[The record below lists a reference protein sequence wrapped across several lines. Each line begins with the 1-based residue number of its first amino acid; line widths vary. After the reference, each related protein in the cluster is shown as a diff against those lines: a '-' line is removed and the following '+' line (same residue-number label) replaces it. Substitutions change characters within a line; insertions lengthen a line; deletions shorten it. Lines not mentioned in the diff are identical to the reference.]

1 MPTGRFKKLST
12 LLSKWWVIALLSIAF
27 ILIAIRIALPFVAT
41 KVANDFLGSNL
52 PGYRG
57 HVDAV
62 HFALIRGAYQV
73 EGFYLDKIDTVLKRE
88 TPFVEVDNIDLSLA
102 WGALLKGKI
111 VGKVYLDQPVIS
123 FTKDKVTPADVVKDT
138 ATLRTLLDVGMPIDI
153 DRVELENG
161 SVHYKDP
168 FSSPVVD
175 ISIDNIYVL
184 AENLQNTVSP
194 LSLLP
199 STVIMDADVY
209 GGHITVD
216 AKLNLLLEY
225 PTFDIQAEVEHLNLP
240 DLNAF
245 FKAYGKF
252 TVQTGDFSV
261 YAEVAAKDGGF
272 KGYAK
277 PLMLDLKMLGPDDKD
292 ENVMVKLWEGI
303 LDAVVFVFKNQNE
316 DQLATKIPLLGKFN
330 NPRPNILYTVYE
342 VLKNAFITA
351 LNPSLDYEIN
361 IHSVGAADARSSL
374 EKFKDKMT
382 GNKEAKQN
390 AKEEQGKTT
399 AKKKP
404 ADKKATTKD
413 KK

>member
-1 MPTGRFKKLST
+1 MPNARFNKITT
-12 LLSKWWVIALLSIAF
+12 LLRKGWMIALLSIAF

-73 EGFYLDKIDTVLKRE
+73 EGFYLDKIDSAQKRE

-102 WGALLKGKI
+102 WGPLMKGKI
-111 VGKVYLDQPVIS
+111 VGKVYLDHPVIS
-123 FTKDKVTPADVVKDT
+123 FTKDKVTPSDVVKDT

-153 DRVELENG
+153 DEVELEDG

-168 FSSPVVD
+168 FSSPVID
-175 ISIDNIYVL
+175 ISIDNINVL

-194 LSLLP
+194 LTLLP
-199 STVIMDADVY
+199 STVVMDADVY
-209 GGHITVD
+209 GGHISVD

-225 PTFDIQAEVEHLNLP
+225 PTFDIQAEVEHLQLP
-240 DLNAF
+240 KLNDF

-252 TVQTGDFSV
+252 TVQKGDFSV

-272 KGYAK
+272 KGYVK
-277 PLMLDLKMLGPDDKD
+277 PLMVDLTMLGPDDKD

-303 LDAVVFVFKNQNE
+303 LDAVVFVFENKNKE
-316 DQLATKIPLLGKFN
+316 QLATKIPMQGKFN
-330 NPRPNILYTVYE
+330 NPKPNILYTIYE
-342 VLKNAFITA
+342 ILKNGFITA

-361 IHSVGAADARSSL
+361 IHSVGAEDARTPL
-374 EKFKDKMT
+374 DKFKDTMK
-382 GNKEAKQN
+382 GNKELKKN
-390 AKEEQGKTT
+390 AKEQEGE
-399 AKKKP
+399 KKK
-404 ADKKATTKD
+404 ADEK
-413 KK
+413 